1 MGLWEFSP
9 TWDVGRTR
17 KKRYESIQKDFD
29 GKMQEFVAGISHHVS
44 KKLCQKCASSP
55 NFMCL
60 AKRFNAVFNDN
71 FPKFWEWN
79 KG

>member
-29 GKMQEFVAGISHHVS
+29 GKMQELVAGISHES
-44 KKLCQKCASSP
+44 K
-55 NFMCL
+55 
-60 AKRFNAVFNDN
+60 R
-71 FPKFWEWN
+71 
-79 KG
+79 